1 MKLKYL
7 LIALLALTFAS
18 CSEDLMD
25 RINEDKANPVGES
38 VDGKFVIPGAVLS
51 TAFNTI
57 SGNYAWY
64 ISSFTEQEFGTG
76 NNQLMRTELRIMSE
90 YMATSCFNN
99 EWNDTYSTL
108 KSLKDVID
116 KCADGASN
124 AGQADLLGMAQTLTA
139 LDLGI
144 LTDLHGDIPY
154 SQALQGDKNLQ
165 PELDSQEN
173 IYKDIFQLLDNAI
186 ANLQE
191 GGSNVGESDIL
202 FGGNCNKWL
211 GLAYALKARYK
222 LHTYFRDRNV
232 LPEVI
237 AAANAA
243 IAAGFDGAEL
253 DVFNGVTAD
262 NPWSAYW
269 WSRFYTGSSTTVD
282 NLMLERDDPREEVYN
297 VKFYQQNV
305 IGQPGD
311 DAIARSTAGMNAPAW
326 LNNGAQTIHVF
337 SKSELYFILAEAKA
351 RLGQDASSDMATAIE
366 ASIIDYAVTD
376 PGYSTIGYF
385 YPMSA
390 EDIQKDEYAQAMGL
404 SGDGKSIIASWTAD
418 YIAALPVTLKEIMV
432 QKYLAQTR
440 DEQIEAYNDIRRCKA
455 LGEEHVK
462 LTNPKNSGS
471 TGNTWPLRLPYGSSD
486 VTSNPNVS
494 AAFGTGNDAGQYIFT
509 EPVWWAGGSR

>member
-7 LIALLALTFAS
+7 LIALLALTFTS

-25 RINEDKANPVGES
+25 RINEDKANPASETVSGQL
-38 VDGKFVIPGAVLS
+38 VMPGAIMS

-76 NNQLMRTELRIMSE
+76 NNQLMRTEVRNTSE
-90 YMATSCFNN
+90 YSASSCFNN

-108 KSLKDVID
+108 KGLKEVID
-116 KCADGASN
+116 KCGPGGLNDG
-124 AGQADLLGMAQTLTA
+124 QPDLLGMAQTLTA

-154 SQALQGDKNLQ
+154 SEALKGNANLQ
-165 PELDSQEN
+165 PTLDKQED
-173 IYKDIFQLLDNAI
+173 IYVAIFKLLDDAI
-186 ANLQE
+186 ANLQI

-202 FGGNCNKWL
+202 FGGDCDQWL

-222 LHTYFRDRNV
+222 LHTYFRNKNV
-232 LPEVI
+232 LAEVI
-237 AAANAA
+237 DCANAA
-243 IAAGFDGAEL
+243 IDAGFDGAEL

-262 NPWSAYW
+262 NPWSAYF
-269 WSRFYTGSSTTVD
+269 WSREYTGSCTTVD
-282 NLMLERDDPREEVYN
+282 DLMLERDDPREPVYN
-297 VKFYQQNV
+297 IDYFGYNV
-305 IGQPGD
+305 VGVPGD
-311 DAIARSTAGMNAPAW
+311 MEAAKATEMVNVPTW
-326 LNNGAQTIHVF
+326 LDNGASPIHVF

-351 RLGQDASSDMATAIE
+351 RLGQDASEDMATAIQ
-366 ASIIDYAVTD
+366 ASFDD
-376 PGYSTIGYF
+376 FENSDK
-385 YPMSA
+385 YPMYTGF
-390 EDIQKDEYAQAMGL
+390 D
-404 SGDGKSIIASWTAD
+404 ASTAAD
-418 YIAALPVTLKEIMV
+418 YIATLPVTLKEIMV

-440 DEQIEAYNDIRRCKA
+440 DEQIEAYNDIRRCMA
-455 LGEEHVK
+455 LGEEHIK
-462 LTNPKNSGS
+462 LTNPRNNGS

-494 AAFGTGNDAGQYIFT
+494 KAFGTGNDAGKYIFT

>member
-7 LIALLALTFAS
+7 FIALLALTFAS

-38 VDGKFVIPGAVLS
+38 VDGKFVIPGAIMNS
-51 TAFNTI
+51 AFNTI

-64 ISSFTEQEFGTG
+64 LSSFTEQEFGTG
-76 NNQLMRTELRIMSE
+76 NNQLMRTELRIVSE

-99 EWNDTYSTL
+99 EWNDTYGTL
-108 KSLKDVID
+108 KALKDVID
-116 KCADGASN
+116 KCAEGNSN

-154 SQALQGDKNLQ
+154 SEALKGDENLQ
-165 PELDSQEN
+165 PTLDSQES
-173 IYKDIFQLLDNAI
+173 IYAAIFKLLDDAI

-191 GGSNVGESDIL
+191 GGENVGESDIL
-202 FGGNCNKWL
+202 FGGDCDQWL

-232 LPEVI
+232 LGEVI
-237 AAANAA
+237 ACAEAA
-243 IAAGFDGAEL
+243 IEAGFDGAQL

-262 NPWSAYW
+262 NPWSAYY
-269 WSRFYTGSSTTVD
+269 WSRKYTGSSTTVD

-297 VKFYQQNV
+297 IPGKVNV
-305 IGQPGD
+305 VGQPGD
-311 DAIARSTAGMNAPAW
+311 DAVAKSTSGMNFPAW
-326 LNNGAQTIHVF
+326 LNNGAQPIHVF
-337 SKSELYFILAEAKA
+337 SKSELYFILAEAKI
-351 RLGQDASSDMATAIE
+351 RLGQDATDDMATAIE
-366 ASIIDYAVTD
+366 ASFEDYAYSD
-376 PGYSTIGYF
+376 PGYIDMDPSL
-385 YPMSA
+385 A
-390 EDIQKDEYAQAMGL
+390 
-404 SGDGKSIIASWTAD
+404 AD
-418 YIAALPVTLKEIMV
+418 YIASLPVTLTEIMV
-432 QKYLAQTR
+432 QKYLAQAR

-455 LGEEHVK
+455 LGEEHIV
-462 LTNPKNSGS
+462 LTNPKNTGS
-471 TGNTWPLRLPYGSSD
+471 TGNAWPLRLPYGSSD

-494 AAFGTGNDAGQYIFT
+494 AAFGTGNNAGMYIFT